1 MKNQAGYRIRPAG
14 EADLPRLMVLYRQLS
29 EQGAMPETA
38 PRPVEEAQVEA
49 LRRLQ
54 REPDS
59 VCLVLEGADG
69 MLAGSLTFYL
79 LPNLSHGA
87 LPIAMVENVVVD
99 DALRGRGLGRLL
111 MDEAER
117 RAIAH
122 GCYKLALTS
131 NNNRPA
137 AHAFYEALGYQR
149 SNQGMTKYFARRVA

>member
-1 MKNQAGYRIRPAG
+1 MANLAGFCIRPAT

-29 EQGAMPETA
+29 EIGAMPETE
-38 PRPVEEAQVEA
+38 PRPVAMAQREA

-54 REPDS
+54 HEPDS
-59 VCLVLEGADG
+59 VCLVLEDEGG
-69 MLAGSLTFYL
+69 VLVGSLTFYL

-87 LPIAMVENVVVD
+87 LPIGMVENVVVD
-99 DALRGRGLGRLL
+99 EALRGRGLGRLL
-111 MDEAER
+111 MVEAER

-137 AHAFYEALGYQR
+137 AHAFYERIGYQR
-149 SNQGMTKYFARRVA
+149 SHQGMTKYLTEG